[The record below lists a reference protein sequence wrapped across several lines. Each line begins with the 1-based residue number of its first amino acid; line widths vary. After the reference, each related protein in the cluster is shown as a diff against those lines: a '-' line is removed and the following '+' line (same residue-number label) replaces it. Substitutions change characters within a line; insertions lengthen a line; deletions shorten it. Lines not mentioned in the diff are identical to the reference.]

1 VNHFTKYKFVDEES
15 DDDERNGRG
24 DKKEYADPERD
35 DEFAQDRRTSSYEM
49 IGENNSKEDSDD
61 YRVKDR
67 GQAAENLEEE
77 YDQEEVEQYN
87 AENYSKKPY
96 EIEQGTNYDQN
107 NRRYPPRISR
117 SNFINILFGIKIF
130 LSNIV

>member
-1 VNHFTKYKFVDEES
+1 MNHFTLYKFVDDES
-15 DDDERNGRG
+15 DDDERNRRG
-24 DKKEYADPERD
+24 DKKEYAEPERD

-107 NRRYPPRISR
+107 NRRYPPRIAR